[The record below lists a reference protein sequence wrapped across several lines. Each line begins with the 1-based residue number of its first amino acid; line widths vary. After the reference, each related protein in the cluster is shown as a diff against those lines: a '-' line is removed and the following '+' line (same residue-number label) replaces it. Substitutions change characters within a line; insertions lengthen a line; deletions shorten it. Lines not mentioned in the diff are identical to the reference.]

1 MESLGQA
8 IKVAM
13 HNNYSYIA
21 INYIHVISLVYTYIN
36 KYMQWKLLYM
46 QDNDTIILY
55 IIVDSTKKNDN
66 VYSYTIWH
74 AFHV

>member
-13 HNNYSYIA
+13 HNNYIA
-21 INYIHVISLVYTYIN
+21 INYIHVINLVYTYIN

-55 IIVDSTKKNDN
+55 IIVDST
-66 VYSYTIWH
+66 
-74 AFHV
+74 